1 MYSEDLAN
9 RVCEA
14 IALSTKGI
22 DSICAENKG
31 FPAGRT
37 VRLWL
42 LTRPEFVP
50 LYARAR
56 EAQMELMGAELLEIA
71 DDGSNDTYVVDEE
84 TGATAVNHDVI
95 NRSRLRVDTRKWL
108 MSKLAP
114 KKYGDTLGLTGPA
127 GTGPIQLVSS
137 IPRPPKE

>member
-1 MYSEDLAN
+1 MYSPELAN
-9 RVCEA
+9 RICEA

-22 DSICAENKG
+22 DALCEEHDD

-37 VRLWL
+37 IRLWL
-42 LTRPEFVP
+42 LTRDEFVP

-56 EAQMELMGAELLEIA
+56 EAQMEQMGAELLEIA
-71 DDGSNDTYVVDEE
+71 DDGSNDTYKDDEGNE
-84 TGATAVNHDVI
+84 RTDHDVI

-114 KKYGDTLGLTGPA
+114 KKYGDKLDLNHGGSV
-127 GTGPIQLVSS
+127 GVQLVND
-137 IPRPPKE
+137 IPRPKRD